1 MSDQSPTQGIT
12 CAHDSLLP
20 ELAGA
25 RARRTAVPPVVWRF
39 LQDAWRQ
46 ACKDRRNKPSKGAKQ
61 QRSHLS
67 AVASIGDDASDRY
80 LDFVISDHTILP
92 TECLPCVFQPLY
104 CRRCHDA

>member
-25 RARRTAVPPVVWRF
+25 RARRTAVPPIVWRF

-61 QRSHLS
+61 QKSPLS
-67 AVASIGDDASDRY
+67 AVANTGDDASDR
-80 LDFVISDHTILP
+80 
-92 TECLPCVFQPLY
+92 
-104 CRRCHDA
+104 